1 MPKWTKDKPAEP
13 LPWHLTVLRHTDVIV
28 IAATAVGVMHLRS
41 SHALV
46 YSLGSMATSFS
57 GASKGLKRIIKQP
70 RPEGSYNK
78 RTHGMP
84 STHSSSITFMGLQPP
99 PTSDLPTD
107 ASDLPVRL
115 AYALASLSVPAVVMW
130 SRVALGLHT
139 PAQCAAG
146 ALLGTVNALSL
157 FTSWNGLRSFGVP
170 TSASSW
176 LPQGL
181 WTGLG
186 NSFGSWAD
194 DLIKQAEE
202 DLRRRWLK

>member
-1 MPKWTKDKPAEP
+1 MEC
-13 LPWHLTVLRHTDVIV
+13 LRHT
-28 IAATAVGVMHLRS
+28 LRAS
-41 SHALV
+41 PWKEQS
-46 YSLGSMATSFS
+46 TSWN
-57 GASKGLKRIIKQP
+57 GIEQLNTLNVLTCR
-70 RPEGSYNK
+70 
-78 RTHGMP
+78 
-84 STHSSSITFMGLQPP
+84 SITFMGLYLCLSFLLLPLHPSVPVPSALKSPP

-115 AYALASLSVPAVVMW
+115 AYAIVSLSVPAVVMW

-146 ALLGTVNALSL
+146 ALLGTVNALTL
-157 FTSWNGLRSFGVP
+157 FTSWNGLRSFGLP

-176 LPQGL
+176 FPHSL

-186 NSFGSWAD
+186 NSFGAWAD
-194 DLIKQAEE
+194 DLIKTAED